1 MRTLSSAGDVKLIWC
16 CLRGVD
22 EAAQTTD
29 AHSSIDGL
37 DGALELLAIHDVAPR
52 RLARWKVALH
62 LKAQAV
68 QHRWFTVRN
77 GCNARTRQCAWQCV
91 RQADSSTAVR
101 AARRGRGGG
110 R

>member
-1 MRTLSSAGDVKLIWC
+1 MMRTLSSAGDGKLIWC

-68 QHRWFTVRN
+68 QHRILP
-77 GCNARTRQCAWQCV
+77 AKQL
-91 RQADSSTAVR
+91 
-101 AARRGRGGG
+101 RRHSHPFPGIDPEDGWCL
-110 R
+110 